1 MHFHRPRFL
10 RIRIVTPDAAAAY
23 DESEPEGLRKD
34 AMSSYSSIHSPAESR
49 LRLVLMLLI
58 VALLLYLS
66 RDWLRF
72 PFASSGVDPSAQ
84 PRAVTPRG
92 NLAEDEEA
100 TILIFDK
107 VSPSVVFVATVP
119 RGYYKPFL
127 GFGGAD
133 VPLQS
138 GSGFVWDS
146 EGRIV
151 TNFHVV
157 ESMVARGDGCIVRL
171 KDGGVYPATL
181 VGADPSQDIAVL
193 KIKPGATPLVPIP
206 VGSSRNLSVGQKVFA
221 IGNPLGYDNT
231 LTTGVISALG
241 RVLRSPN
248 KEIHNVIQTDAAIS
262 PGSSGGPL
270 LDSSG
275 LLIGMTTAIAGDRYA
290 ANIGFAIPVDVIND
304 VVPDLIRTG
313 AKSRAGLGV
322 LLLSDAE
329 MEEIRLHD
337 PTREGVMIRAVQRG
351 SAADQSGLRGIRRLP
366 DGSVAE
372 GDYILAIDGK
382 PVRNHSDVARVLSR
396 YKPKDAVK
404 LDIERD
410 GERFQVTAPL
420 QEI

>member
-1 MHFHRPRFL
+1 
-10 RIRIVTPDAAAAY
+10 
-23 DESEPEGLRKD
+23 
-34 AMSSYSSIHSPAESR
+34 MSGYSSIHSPAESR
-49 LRLVLMLLI
+49 LRLVLMILI
-58 VALLLYLS
+58 VALLLYVG
-66 RDWLRF
+66 RDWLRL
-72 PFASSGVDPSAQ
+72 PFASSGLDPNAQ
-84 PRAVTPRG
+84 PREVTPRG

-107 VSPSVVFVATVP
+107 VSPSVVFVATFP

-127 GFGGAD
+127 GFGGAE

-138 GSGFVWDS
+138 GSGFVWDA

-157 ESMVARGDGCIVRL
+157 ERMVTNGDGCIVRL

-193 KIKPGATPLVPIP
+193 KINPGDKPLVPIP
-206 VGSSRNLSVGQKVFA
+206 IGSSSNLSVGQKVFA

-313 AKSRAGLGV
+313 ARSRAGLGV

-337 PTREGVMIRAVQRG
+337 PNRKGVMIRAVQRG
-351 SAADQSGLRGIRRLP
+351 SAAERSGLRGIRRLP

-382 PVRNHSDVARVLSR
+382 PVRNYSDVVRVLSR
-396 YKPKDAVK
+396 YKPKDYVK

-410 GERFQVTAPL
+410 GERIQVTAPL